1 MQKKNHPPHSDGL
14 HEEKHPKQDF
24 QVERIAFFSDAVF
37 AIAITLL
44 IIEFRP
50 PRITATSTYNEVWGE
65 LKDMKFKLFAL
76 LISFVLVIN
85 YWMRHHQLFRHI
97 HNYNKRIIMANMAI
111 LFPIIFFPFTTSF
124 LYESINSNQNALLIP
139 YRLFFLNNLLAAVL
153 TYYFYWLVIKKEK
166 QFTYPM
172 PQEEQTKFQ
181 ITLGAVIASF
191 TLVLVLSFISF
202 EYSFLGLIPSF
213 GVRRFYKYFVK
224 NKKIPAHHAK
234 QTGGPGH

>member
-14 HEEKHPKQDF
+14 QGEKHPKQDF

-44 IIEFRP
+44 IIEFHP
-50 PRITATSTYNEVWGE
+50 PHMSKDTTHAEVWHE
-65 LKDMKFKLFAL
+65 VREMKLKFAAL
-76 LISFVLVIN
+76 VLSFVLIVG
-85 YWMRHHQLFRHI
+85 YWMRHHLLFKQI
-97 HNYNKRIIMANMAI
+97 HNYNRHIIIANMAI

-139 YRLFFLNNLLAAVL
+139 YRLFFLNNLLAAGL

-181 ITLGAVIASF
+181 IMLGAVIASF
-191 TLVLVLSFISF
+191 VLVLALSFISLQ
-202 EYSFLGLIPSF
+202 YSFLGLIPTF
-213 GVRRFYKYFVK
+213 AVRRFYKYFVK
-224 NKKIPAHHAK
+224 NKKIPAQHAK